1 MELAMIGRGRRQ
13 LPRRA
18 PRVTL
23 PESSFAT
30 IQLENGR
37 QIPAKVRR
45 VSLTGGLLDL
55 AVFMEERLAV
65 GLTLPI
71 GSGIVQARAE
81 LLFPMRTMIGYLQ
94 PFRFTSIREEQLHIL
109 DREITE
115 LLQRARAASSAHR
128 DLGVSPPNFLLE
140 LL

>member
-1 MELAMIGRGRRQ
+1 MELAVIRRMSRQ
-13 LPRRA
+13 FPARA
-18 PRVTL
+18 PRVNV
-23 PESSFAT
+23 PEGSFAT
-30 IQLENGR
+30 IQLENQR
-37 QIPAKVRR
+37 RIPAKLRR

-55 AVFMEERLAV
+55 AIFIEERLAV
-65 GLTLPI
+65 TLMLPI
-71 GSGIVQARAE
+71 GSGVVHARAE

-115 LLQRARAASSAHR
+115 LLKQTRIAQGRHK

>member
-1 MELAMIGRGRRQ
+1 MIRRVPRP

-18 PRVTL
+18 PRVAL

-37 QIPAKVRR
+37 QIPAKLKR

-71 GSGIVQARAE
+71 GSGIVHARAE

-109 DREITE
+109 DREINE
-115 LLQRARAASSAHR
+115 LQQNRAASSAQM

>member
-1 MELAMIGRGRRQ
+1 MIRRAPNQ
-13 LPRRA
+13 LPRRV

-37 QIPAKVRR
+37 KIPAKLRR

-55 AVFMEERLAV
+55 AIYMEERLAV
-65 GLTLPI
+65 GLALPI
-71 GSGIVQARAE
+71 GSGFVHARAE
-81 LLFPMRTMIGYLQ
+81 LLFPMRTRIGYLQ
-94 PFRFTSIREEQLHIL
+94 PFRFTAIREEELHIL
-109 DREITE
+109 DREINE
-115 LLQRARAASSAHR
+115 LLRQNRIVSSAPR
-128 DLGVSPPNFLLE
+128 DLGVSPPSFLLE

>member
-1 MELAMIGRGRRQ
+1 MIRRVPRP

-18 PRVTL
+18 PRVAL

-37 QIPAKVRR
+37 QIPAKLKR

-71 GSGIVQARAE
+71 GSGIVHARAE

-115 LLQRARAASSAHR
+115 LQQNRAASSAQM

>member
-1 MELAMIGRGRRQ
+1 MIRR
-13 LPRRA
+13 LTGPLRRRA

-37 QIPAKVRR
+37 QIPAKLKR

-71 GSGIVQARAE
+71 GSGIVHAHAE

-115 LLQRARAASSAHR
+115 LQQNRAASSAQM